1 MSWRE
6 TAERILREVCDKPVR
21 QYSMRDFGREQYPD
35 AVSVILPRE
44 GYSPSREAYRCLVEV
59 RQKLPPELVAFL
71 GTTSWLGDE
80 RHDGI
85 ELVIGPGESQFDIL
99 VIAASNAVNYA
110 KETGDLIK
118 KFQAY
123 DRLCGIDILQ
133 AETDTVVIQ
142 LKGIP
147 ADVKAFAEDVY
158 AFCPDIVDQGVGTVE
173 RLQDL
178 VETTGLLTFWW
189 D

>member
-1 MSWRE
+1 MPWRE

-21 QYSMRDFGREQYPD
+21 PYSMQDFGREQYPD

-44 GYSPSREAYRCLVEV
+44 GYSPSREAYQRLAEV
-59 RQKLPPELVAFL
+59 RKKLPEGLVAFL
-71 GTTSWLGDE
+71 GTTNWLGDE
-80 RHDGI
+80 RHDGV

-99 VIAASNAVNYA
+99 VIAASNAINYG

-118 KFQAY
+118 QFQAY

-142 LKGIP
+142 LKHNPPDI
-147 ADVKAFAEDVY
+147 KAFAKDVY

-173 RLQDL
+173 RLEEL
-178 VETTGLLTFWW
+178 IEIIGELTFWW